1 MTHHDDAWQT
11 GRGPLSFLPVSLFVA
26 QRPSRAIPIAAVIA
40 LAGSVAIG
48 VTIAMLFD
56 GGTGLAMGRAAPWLL
71 WVLIAIVSPVLESL
85 VMAIG
90 LVLLRLALP
99 AWPAAVA
106 SAIAWG
112 LLHAL
117 AAPLW
122 GLVVWWPFLIFSIIW
137 LTWRP
142 RGFWLATTIA
152 AAVHAL
158 HNLPS
163 ATLIALAG

>member
-1 MTHHDDAWQT
+1 MTPDDETWET
-11 GRGPLSFLPVSLFVA
+11 GRGPLAFLPVSLFEA
-26 QRPSRAIPIAAVIA
+26 RRPWRVMPIAAAVA

-48 VTIAMLFD
+48 VTIATLFD

-71 WVLIAIVSPVLESL
+71 WVLIAVASPVLESIA
-85 VMAIG
+85 MAIG

-99 AWPAAVA
+99 PWPAAVA

-122 GLVVWWPFLIFSIIW
+122 GLVVWWPFLIFSIVW

-142 RGFWLATTIA
+142 RGFWRATALA